1 MTESNIANPKNATK
15 LAPRVIPFKINSG
28 TAMNNSIDKH
38 LILNKQP

>member
-28 TAMNNSIDKH
+28 TALTIA
-38 LILNKQP
+38 LITSDPK